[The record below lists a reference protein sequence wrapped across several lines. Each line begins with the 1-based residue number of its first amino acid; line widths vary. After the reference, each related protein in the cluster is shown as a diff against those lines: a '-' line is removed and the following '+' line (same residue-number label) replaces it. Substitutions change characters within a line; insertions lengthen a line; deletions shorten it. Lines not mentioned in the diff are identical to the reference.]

1 MLAFVI
7 VIGFEVNCFFF
18 FLVCKMFLEKEQY
31 ILWYFISFAYNMK
44 RFTVNIISFK
54 KFSLT

>member
-7 VIGFEVNCFFF
+7 VIGFEVNFF

-31 ILWYFISFAYNMK
+31 IL
-44 RFTVNIISFK
+44 
-54 KFSLT
+54 